1 MVLIACSTELYSCL
15 TLAVFLSNLTYRK
28 EQHQN
33 EQDDN
38 QTWVHYFEKVINY
51 HYQLLSLRS
60 N

>member
-1 MVLIACSTELYSCL
+1 MVLIACNTELYSCL

-38 QTWVHYFEKVINY
+38 IVYYSTDDMYCR
-51 HYQLLSLRS
+51 RS
-60 N
+60 MY

>member
-38 QTWVHYFEKVINY
+38 IVYTT
-51 HYQLLSLRS
+51 
-60 N
+60 

>member
-38 QTWVHYFEKVINY
+38 IVTDDMYCR
-51 HYQLLSLRS
+51 RS
-60 N
+60 MY